1 MQAPCLTGPVV
12 LPAVHAP
19 GEQVPEK
26 QLLTKTKLRRSP
38 LGVGYHLRDM
48 LGLGLLQRVSTTS
61 GTIIRLVGQR

>member
-1 MQAPCLTGPVV
+1 MQVPYLTNPVCLAT
-12 LPAVHAP
+12 VHAP
-19 GEQVPEK
+19 GKQVPEK

-38 LGVGYHLRDM
+38 LGIGYHVRDM